1 MIDINQAMSNPSAV
15 FASPNEVVHHQELSR
30 DQKLEILRQWAQDEE
45 ALQVAE
51 DESMSA
57 PQNQRDSRLDD
68 VMSALHDLGE
78 ERDPAS

>member
-15 FASPNEVVHHQELSR
+15 FASPHEVLHHQALSHQ
-30 DQKLEILRQWAQDEE
+30 QKIEILRQWAQDAQ

-51 DESMSA
+51 DESMTA
-57 PQNQRDSRLDD
+57 PQTQPSSRLDD
-68 VMSALHDLGE
+68 VMQALHELGE